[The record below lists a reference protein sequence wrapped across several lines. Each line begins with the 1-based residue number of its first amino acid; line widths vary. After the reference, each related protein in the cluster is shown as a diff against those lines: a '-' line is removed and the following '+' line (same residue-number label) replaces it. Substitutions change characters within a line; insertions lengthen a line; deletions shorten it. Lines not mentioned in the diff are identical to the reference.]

1 MGADS
6 SKPLPTFPRLCNRL
20 NYPKSDDHAR
30 VTIRQSGRRLGGP
43 MLLAAAVIYACALNA
58 RSSIE
63 AAIPVALTATRE
75 YHVRALDPRVR
86 EWISLGA
93 MHSRTF
99 SDLLNHLTKSDLIVY
114 VQIVDSI
121 PGGAAGQTAFV
132 TSTDTARYL
141 RIELAGGGSL
151 FEMVS
156 LLGHELQHAVEIADA
171 PRVRTSRGLATMY
184 LQAGGTS
191 TRYDSAAARLTG
203 ERVRD
208 ELAWSYGSGRDRS
221 GVRTPQ

>member
-1 MGADS
+1 
-6 SKPLPTFPRLCNRL
+6 
-20 NYPKSDDHAR
+20 
-30 VTIRQSGRRLGGP
+30 
-43 MLLAAAVIYACALNA
+43 MLLAAAVISACALDA
-58 RSSIE
+58 LPSTE
-63 AAIPVALTATRE
+63 AAAALTATRE

-86 EWISLGA
+86 EWISLGST
-93 MHSRTF
+93 HSRTF
-99 SDLLNHLTKSDLIVY
+99 NELLNHLTKSDLIVY
-114 VQIVDSI
+114 VEIVHSI
-121 PGGAAGQTAFV
+121 PAGAAGQTSFV

-171 PRVRTSRGLATMY
+171 PRVRDSRGMATMY
-184 LQAGGTS
+184 LRAGDTS

-208 ELAWSYGSGRDRS
+208 ELAWAYVPPARPQRGTHANAMRTTNLGS
-221 GVRTPQ
+221 VRLP